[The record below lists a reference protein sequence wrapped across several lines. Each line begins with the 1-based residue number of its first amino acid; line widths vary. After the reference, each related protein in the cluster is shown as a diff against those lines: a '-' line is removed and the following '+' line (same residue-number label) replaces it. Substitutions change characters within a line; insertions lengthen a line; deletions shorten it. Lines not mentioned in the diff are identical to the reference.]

1 MPVEIKQLL
10 VKGTMEGTQ
19 EPDKKKSSAVRSKAP
34 EEGVSSLSYGL
45 KKQIIDQCVQEVMDR
60 IKKMN
65 EF

>member
-10 VKGTMEGTQ
+10 VKGMMEGSQ
-19 EPDKKKSSAVRSKAP
+19 EPDKKSSADSGK
-34 EEGVSSLSYGL
+34 ENDEGSGGLSSGL
-45 KKQIIDQCVQEVMDR
+45 RKQIVDQCVQEVMDK

>member
-10 VKGTMEGTQ
+10 VKGMMEGTQ
-19 EPDKKKSSAVRSKAP
+19 EPDKKSSDGSGKAK
-34 EEGVSSLSYGL
+34 EGGAGGLSSGL
-45 KKQIIDQCVQEVMDR
+45 RKQIVDQCVQEVMDR

>member
-10 VKGTMEGTQ
+10 VKGMMEGTQ
-19 EPDKKKSSAVRSKAP
+19 EPDKKSSTESNKAK
-34 EEGVSSLSYGL
+34 EGGVGVLISGL
-45 KKQIIDQCVQEVMDR
+45 RKQIVDQCVQEVMDK

>member
-10 VKGTMEGTQ
+10 VKGMMEGTQ
-19 EPDKKKSSAVRSKAP
+19 EPDKKSTAGPSKEKEGGNGGLSS
-34 EEGVSSLSYGL
+34 GL
-45 KKQIIDQCVQEVMDR
+45 RKQIVDQCVQEVMDK

>member
-10 VKGTMEGTQ
+10 VKGTMEGAQ
-19 EPDKKKSSAVRSKAP
+19 EPDKKSSAARSNAA
-34 EEGVSSLSYGL
+34 EEGVSSLSFGL
-45 KKQIIDQCVQEVMDR
+45 KKQIVDQCVQEVMDR

>member
-10 VKGTMEGTQ
+10 VKGMMEGTQ
-19 EPDKKKSSAVRSKAP
+19 EPDKKSTAGPRKDKEGGNGGLSS
-34 EEGVSSLSYGL
+34 GL
-45 KKQIIDQCVQEVMDR
+45 RKQIVDQCVQEVMDK

>member
-10 VKGTMEGTQ
+10 VKGTMSGAQ
-19 EPDKKKSSAVRSKAP
+19 EPDKKSATVRGKAP

>member
-10 VKGTMEGTQ
+10 VKGTMEGAK
-19 EPDKKKSSAVRSKAP
+19 EPDKKSAAVRGKAA
-34 EEGVSSLSYGL
+34 EEGVSSLSFGL
-45 KKQIIDQCVQEVMDR
+45 KKQIVDQCVQEVMDR

>member
-10 VKGTMEGTQ
+10 VKGMMEGTQ
-19 EPDKKKSSAVRSKAP
+19 EPENKSSAGSSKSK
-34 EEGVSSLSYGL
+34 EGGVGGLSSGL
-45 KKQIIDQCVQEVMDR
+45 RKQIVEQCVQEVMDR

>member
-10 VKGTMEGTQ
+10 VKGTMEGAQ
-19 EPDKKKSSAVRSKAP
+19 EPDKKSSAVRGKAA
-34 EEGVSSLSYGL
+34 EEGVSSLSFGL
-45 KKQIIDQCVQEVMDR
+45 KKQIVDQCVQEVMDR